1 MTTLETVQSELVDA
15 TAELDAIGAALAAGA
30 PVDLIGFN
38 IRIAETCRAAVSLPE
53 GEMTKVRPQ
62 LTELLVRLTA
72 TRGEL
77 QTAEARIW
85 SGFVDADVSDEDDTA
100 APPVPRRAAG

>member
-1 MTTLETVQSELVDA
+1 MNTLEAVQSELVDA
-15 TAELDAIGAALAAGA
+15 TAELDAISAALAAGA
-30 PVDLIGFN
+30 PVDLVGFN
-38 IRIAETCRAAVSLPE
+38 IRIAEACKAAVSLPE

-85 SGFVDADVSDEDDTA
+85 SGFVDADVSDEDADA
-100 APPVPRRAAG
+100 IPAPLRAAG